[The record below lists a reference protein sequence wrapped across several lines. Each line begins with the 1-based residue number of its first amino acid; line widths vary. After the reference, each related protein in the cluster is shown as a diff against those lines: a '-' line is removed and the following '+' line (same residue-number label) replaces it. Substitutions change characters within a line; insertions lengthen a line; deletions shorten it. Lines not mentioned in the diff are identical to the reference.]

1 MQQDGGPDA
10 PFTLQ
15 LLTDVQP
22 HKQMADK
29 MRKGRQPALDT
40 GAAEEGSQGDEGRE
54 ENGLG
59 TQADED
65 EMDEENVDAN
75 IQGSQAGS
83 GLEGSAVKGKAAS
96 GKQRAALAPRAK
108 KARGEV

>member
-29 MRKGRQPALDT
+29 MRKGRQPALGA
-40 GAAEEGSQGDEGRE
+40 GAADEGRQGDEGRE
-54 ENGLG
+54 DNGLG

-96 GKQRAALAPRAK
+96 GKQRAARAPRAK